1 MSDEEA
7 YLRQEV
13 EELSD
18 EYCSKMSL
26 FYAEATPMLKLI
38 SRYATQCHKV
48 VSLDDVVVCV

>member
-48 VSLDDVVVCV
+48 VSLDDVFVCV